1 MSIRTVGEIEDT
13 KRLLALLKK
22 ATDQQERIIELLEIL
37 ISNQKSNNETN

>member
-22 ATDQQERIIELLEIL
+22 ATDQQEKIIELLQTL
-37 ISNQKSNNETN
+37 VDNQTSNLEV